1 MKKPPVFTQT
11 MQIGIVISD
20 LDAAIRNYEENYGIG
35 PWTIHQ
41 FTPEEVKMWR
51 DENGTSEKPA
61 ASRFA
66 AAMVGGVQ
74 WELIQPLD
82 DKSIFA
88 KFLKEKGPGVHHIAV
103 VTPDYKKTLQAEA
116 KRGNELVMDCELGGQ
131 YEGIKVSYLGTQKE
145 LGVILEVFSGMPD
158 APAKE

>member
-1 MKKPPVFTQT
+1 MHKPVLTET
-11 MQIGIVISD
+11 MQIGIVVPD
-20 LDAAIRNYEENYGIG
+20 LGAAIRNYEENYGIG

-41 FTPEEVKMWR
+41 FTPGEVKVWR
-51 DENGTSEKPA
+51 DENGTSDKPA
-61 ASRFA
+61 ATRFA
-66 AAMVGGVQ
+66 SAMVGGVQ

-103 VTPDYKKTLQAEA
+103 ATPDYEKTLAAEA

-131 YEGIKVSYLGTQKE
+131 FEGIKVAYLGTE
-145 LGVILEVFSGMPD
+145 RDLGVTLEVFSGMPD
-158 APAKE
+158 GPPK